1 MRYPSVLG
9 YAPGIVI
16 FLGFGGFLLADPA
29 PTDPGRLALVVG
41 GYWYLTLMG
50 ITLFGPRWMVRGE
63 ALTILMRA
71 YARVGLLGRLRGR
84 IAVGLWG
91 WQGLT
96 RPQVSGGLA
105 VFIILMLGTGSF
117 DGVNETFL
125 WMGFLGINPL
135 EFPGR
140 SAVITQN
147 LVGMLLANLALI
159 SVFAACLAL
168 GERLAGT
175 RRPTTEAIRLFAPSL
190 LPIALAYHIAHYLTV
205 LLVDGQYVIS
215 LADRSAEHRRR
226 PVGTGGFSRDHR
238 IPEYTCNSQTD
249 LADAG
254 RRGGDRPC
262 DCDFAGSCGGGAWTW
277 QQLAGHTG
285 ASAVGGVHDRVHV
298 FRALVAG
305 LPQRGLNPVAQKCK
319 NILQ

>member
-50 ITLFGPRWMVRGE
+50 VTLFGPRWMVRGE

-105 VFIILMLGTGSF
+105 VFIILK
-117 DGVNETFL
+117 
-125 WMGFLGINPL
+125 I
-135 EFPGR
+135 GR
-140 SAVITQN
+140 
-147 LVGMLLANLALI
+147 
-159 SVFAACLAL
+159 
-168 GERLAGT
+168 
-175 RRPTTEAIRLFAPSL
+175 
-190 LPIALAYHIAHYLTV
+190 AHV
-205 LLVDGQYVIS
+205 
-215 LADRSAEHRRR
+215 
-226 PVGTGGFSRDHR
+226 
-238 IPEYTCNSQTD
+238 
-249 LADAG
+249 
-254 RRGGDRPC
+254 
-262 DCDFAGSCGGGAWTW
+262 
-277 QQLAGHTG
+277 
-285 ASAVGGVHDRVHV
+285 
-298 FRALVAG
+298 
-305 LPQRGLNPVAQKCK
+305 
-319 NILQ
+319 